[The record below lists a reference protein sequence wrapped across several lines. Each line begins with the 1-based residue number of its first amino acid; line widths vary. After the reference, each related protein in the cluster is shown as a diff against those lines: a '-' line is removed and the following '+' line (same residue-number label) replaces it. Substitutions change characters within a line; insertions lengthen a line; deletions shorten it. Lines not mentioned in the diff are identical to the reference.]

1 MPSTVQHT
9 AVRLMLNLVEV
20 LVARSKATA
29 DRAAIE
35 QHRQL
40 LQQMLVTH
48 LAKLSTL
55 ERQVPKLMAAGACS
69 ACALCAN
76 TLNSIFQSC
85 WQWVVPLSQVGK
97 LSLATLVATPMW
109 SAICMHF
116 EQRGSSVQPL
126 QQTTFIQKMP
136 TYNDISYTSLA

>member
-76 TLNSIFQSC
+76 TLNSIFSKLLAVGC
-85 WQWVVPLSQVGK
+85 PTFTSREAVSSHSGRHTNVVGDLHA
-97 LSLATLVATPMW
+97 L
-109 SAICMHF
+109 
-116 EQRGSSVQPL
+116 
-126 QQTTFIQKMP
+126 
-136 TYNDISYTSLA
+136 